1 MRTIKNLRDP
11 LSHPSE
17 QDFGFEDS
25 FLLLDSSRRVL
36 LRLGFDDEA
45 RQVKAIMNRLA
56 GAPLSAQSETPLE
69 DRLPPRESIVVDFV
83 GRQAEIDRLWEW
95 FRDPIS
101 RRWALSG
108 EGGKGKSA
116 LAFKFATEV
125 KFAAPEPFQAVLWLS
140 AKKRRF
146 EEGRILEIRG
156 TWLKLRG
163 SRW

>member
-1 MRTIKNLRDP
+1 TGSVGASSHDKLAVLGWMRTIKNLRDP

-36 LRLGFDDEA
+36 LRLGCEEDA
-45 RQVKAIMNRLA
+45 KRVRTIMGRLT
-56 GAPLSAQSETPLE
+56 GALLSVQSEAEALE

-83 GRQAEIDRLWEW
+83 GRQPEIERLWEW
-95 FRDPIS
+95 FRDPVS

-125 KFAAPEPFQAVLWLS
+125 KFAAPE
-140 AKKRRF
+140 
-146 EEGRILEIRG
+146 
-156 TWLKLRG
+156 
-163 SRW
+163 